1 MNIKSKQYIF
11 MKKVVLVALCVT
23 FLSSCDFSGQSKKNM
38 QIQNDSLKTEL
49 NARDKELDKI
59 MGAFNEIQEGFKEIN
74 EVENRVALEG
84 NVIESQSEADKI
96 KSDIRFISNKL
107 QSNRERIAELE
118 KQLKNSKYNSAQLKK
133 ALQNLTAE
141 LVTKQQ
147 QIETLQSEL
156 ASKNIRIAELDEAVT
171 DLNQNVEELSAENE
185 AKAKTVAVQDKALN
199 TAWYVFGTKSELK
212 DQKILKR
219 GDVLKDND
227 FNKDYFTK
235 IDIRNEKE
243 IKLYSKRAELLTS
256 HPESSYQ
263 LVKDNKGQLI
273 LKITNPQSF
282 WSVSRYL
289 VIQVR

>member
-1 MNIKSKQYIF
+1 
-11 MKKVVLVALCVT
+11 MKKVVLVTLCVA
-23 FLSSCDFSGQSKKNM
+23 FLASCDFSGQGKKEM
-38 QIQNDSLKTEL
+38 QSQNDSLRMEL
-49 NARDKELDKI
+49 NARDTELDEI

-74 EVENRVALEG
+74 EAENRVSLDG

-96 KSDIRFISNKL
+96 KADIRFISDKL
-107 QSNRERIAELE
+107 KNNRERIAELE

-133 ALQNLTAE
+133 ALQNLTEE
-141 LVTKQQ
+141 LTAKQQ
-147 QIETLQSEL
+147 QIETLQTEL

-171 DLNQNVEELSAENE
+171 GLNKNVEELSAENE

-243 IKLYSKRAELLTS
+243 IKLYSKRAELLTN
-256 HPESSYQ
+256 HPEGSYQ
-263 LVKDNKGQLI
+263 LVKDNKEQLV
-273 LKITNPQSF
+273 LKINDPQTF

>member
-1 MNIKSKQYIF
+1 
-11 MKKVVLVALCVT
+11 MKKVVLVALCVA
-23 FLSSCDFSGQSKKNM
+23 FLASCDFSGQGKKEM
-38 QIQNDSLKTEL
+38 QSQNDSLRTEL
-49 NARDKELDKI
+49 NARNAEFDEI

-74 EVENRVALEG
+74 EAENRVSLDG
-84 NVIESQSEADKI
+84 DVIENQSEADRI
-96 KSDIRFISNKL
+96 KADIRFISDKL
-107 QSNRERIAELE
+107 KNNRERIAELE
-118 KQLKNSKYNSAQLKK
+118 EQLKNSKYNSAQLKK
-133 ALQNLTAE
+133 ALQNMTEQLAA
-141 LVTKQQ
+141 KQQ

-171 DLNQNVEELSAENE
+171 DLNKNVEELSAENE
-185 AKAKTVAVQDKALN
+185 EKAKTVAVQDQALN

-235 IDIRNEKE
+235 IDIRKEKE

-256 HPESSYQ
+256 HPEGSYQ
-263 LVKDNKGQLI
+263 LVKDNKEQYV
-273 LKITNPQSF
+273 LKINDPQSF

>member
-1 MNIKSKQYIF
+1 
-11 MKKVVLVALCVT
+11 MKKVVVLALCVA
-23 FLSSCDFSGQSKKNM
+23 FLASCDFSGKSKKEM
-38 QIQNDSLKTEL
+38 QSQNDSLRTEL
-49 NARDKELDKI
+49 DTRNAELDEI

-74 EVENRVALEG
+74 EAENRVNISG
-84 NVIESQSEADKI
+84 DVIESQSEADRI
-96 KSDIRFISNKL
+96 KSDIRFISDKL
-107 QSNRERIAELE
+107 KANRDRIAELE
-118 KQLKNSKYNSAQLKK
+118 KQLNNSKYNSAQLKK
-133 ALQNLTAE
+133 ALKNLTEE
-141 LVTKQQ
+141 LVLKQQ
-147 QIETLQSEL
+147 QIETLQTEL

-171 DLNQNVEELSAENE
+171 DLNKNVEELSAENE
-185 AKAKTVAVQDKALN
+185 EKAKTVAAQDQALN

-243 IKLYSKRAELLTS
+243 IKLYSKRAEVLTN
-256 HPESSYQ
+256 HPEGSYQ
-263 LVKDNKGQLI
+263 LVKDNKGQLVM
-273 LKITNPQSF
+273 KITDAQTF